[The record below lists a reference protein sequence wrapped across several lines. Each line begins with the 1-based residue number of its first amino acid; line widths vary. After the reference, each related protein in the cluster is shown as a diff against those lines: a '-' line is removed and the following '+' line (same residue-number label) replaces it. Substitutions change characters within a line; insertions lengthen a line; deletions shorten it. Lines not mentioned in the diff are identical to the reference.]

1 MSTETERN
9 TQEDQDLT
17 KLYEEEMVLE
27 PGEAEELG
35 YRLGQGAKEEE
46 EERRLFKEKAA
57 SKQSSGNWKRF
68 TLLRHR
74 VGVRRTKDEK

>member
-35 YRLGQGAKEEE
+35 
-46 EERRLFKEKAA
+46 
-57 SKQSSGNWKRF
+57 
-68 TLLRHR
+68 
-74 VGVRRTKDEK
+74 

>member
-57 SKQSSGNWKRF
+57 SKQSSGN
-68 TLLRHR
+68 
-74 VGVRRTKDEK
+74 